1 MQIQV
6 HRGTQGL
13 EHSKFTIHFTNGS
26 HMPRLENPL
35 RNHEMNPNTYP
46 ALGLNTHTP
55 KSLAFD
61 QG

>member
-1 MQIQV
+1 
-6 HRGTQGL
+6 
-13 EHSKFTIHFTNGS
+13 
-26 HMPRLENPL
+26 MPRLENPL